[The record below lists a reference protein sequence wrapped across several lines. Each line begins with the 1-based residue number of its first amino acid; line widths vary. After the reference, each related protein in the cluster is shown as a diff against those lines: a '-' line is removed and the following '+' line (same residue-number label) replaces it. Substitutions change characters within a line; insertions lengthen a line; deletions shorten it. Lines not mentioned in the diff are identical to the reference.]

1 MSQNKTQHIKR
12 NTKSSSTQ
20 QCKIQKLSGVQRRK
34 LQPNNEG
41 KKSINSNRQEMTD
54 DRMVKYIE
62 TVMFS
67 QMFQKREESR
77 SLEGETWKI

>member
-1 MSQNKTQHIKR
+1 MR
-12 NTKSSSTQ
+12 
-20 QCKIQKLSGVQRRK
+20 
-34 LQPNNEG
+34 G

-67 QMFQKREESR
+67 QMFQKIEESR
-77 SLEGETWKI
+77 SLEEETGKI